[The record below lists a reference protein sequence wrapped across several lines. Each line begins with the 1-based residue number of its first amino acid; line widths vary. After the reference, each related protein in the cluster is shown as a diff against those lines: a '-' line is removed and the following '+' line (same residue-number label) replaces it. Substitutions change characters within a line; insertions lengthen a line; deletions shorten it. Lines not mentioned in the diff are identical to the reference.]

1 MPLLR
6 PHDHILIPDSPL
18 FSSCTQRERRALG
31 RLGTAVVVDAGTT
44 LTPEGQ
50 PGREFFVIEGGL
62 ASCSVRGMSRAT
74 FGRGDFFGETA
85 LLDGG
90 PRTATVIAETPMEL
104 VVFDPG
110 EFRAMLGT
118 SATVSH
124 RLLVELARRLRAA
137 DAAA

>member
-6 PHDHILIPDSPL
+6 RPNHIVVPDSPL
-18 FSSCTQRERRALG
+18 FAGCTQREKRALDQ
-31 RLGTAVVVDAGTT
+31 LGTRVEVDAGTT

-50 PGREFFVIEGGL
+50 PGREFFVVEGGE
-62 ASCSVRGMSRAT
+62 ASCSVRGVTRAR
-74 FGRGDFFGETA
+74 FQRGDFFGEIA

-104 VVFDPG
+104 VVFAAG
-110 EFRAMLGT
+110 EFRAMLDT
-118 SATVSH
+118 SESVRH
-124 RLLVELARRLRAA
+124 RLLVETSRRLRAA